1 MIRYGGHQFGYWA
14 GQLGDGRA
22 HLLGEYRNAAG
33 ERWEVQLKGSGRTPY
48 SRTGDGRA
56 VLRSSV
62 REFLCSEAMAALG
75 VPTSRAAALVVTDDT
90 VLRDMFYDGRV
101 RQERGAVVLR
111 LAPTWFRF
119 GSLEILAKEGELAE
133 LQQLVDFLLVN
144 NFQHISEAGE
154 LGYLA
159 MFAEVVDKTAS
170 LMAHW
175 TALGWAH
182 GVLNTDN
189 MSLAS
194 ITIDYGPFGFMV
206 SNFRGLGLADMG
218 YLPAGRIQPAL
229 HPEPLGRPGPVRPP
243 ESGQHRSVECK
254 RAKCM
259 PSPLNVNS

>member
-1 MIRYGGHQFGYWA
+1 MLRYGGHQFGYWA

-48 SRTGDGRA
+48 SRAGDGRA

-75 VPTSRAAALVVTDDT
+75 VPTSRAAALVVTDDK

-133 LQQLVDFLLVN
+133 LRQLVDFLLVN
-144 NFQHISEAGE
+144 NFQHISEVGE
-154 LGYLA
+154 PGYLA
-159 MFAEVVDKTAS
+159 LFAEVVDKTAS
-170 LMAHW
+170 LVAHW

-218 YLPAGRIQPAL
+218 NLPCRTNTTRTLPRTTRTTWAGTTSR
-229 HPEPLGRPGPVRPP
+229 VRAT
-243 ESGQHRSVECK
+243 SVCG
-254 RAKCM
+254 M
-259 PSPLNVNS
+259 